1 MTSAVTDAIHTQ
13 VLRATAPT
21 VIDSTPPTVLPAPSR
36 PGWVL
41 TLVVVA
47 LALAVALTV
56 LAVVTARTLPGSSA
70 ATSGIA
76 APMLIAWS
84 R

>member
-21 VIDSTPPTVLPAPSR
+21 VIESTSPAVLPAPSR

-56 LAVVTARTLPGSSA
+56 LAVVTARALPGSSA
-70 ATSGIA
+70 ATPGVA